1 MSPLSSASSFYL
13 YVIFLF
19 TVRNCSLS
27 LFSFLHS
34 LVTSAKLHN
43 RDKENKSAY
52 VTPMNSALRKIY
64 IFQRF
69 PHFSVFFEEIILVW
83 LTNVSSLKMLGN
95 AEIKRAFL
103 YYCIVSL
110 KILKHFD
117 SF

>member
-1 MSPLSSASSFYL
+1 
-13 YVIFLF
+13 LF

-27 LFSFLHS
+27 LFSFLPS

-52 VTPMNSALRKIY
+52 VTPSALRKIY

-95 AEIKRAFL
+95 AEIKRAF
-103 YYCIVSL
+103 YIIV
-110 KILKHFD
+110 
-117 SF
+117 